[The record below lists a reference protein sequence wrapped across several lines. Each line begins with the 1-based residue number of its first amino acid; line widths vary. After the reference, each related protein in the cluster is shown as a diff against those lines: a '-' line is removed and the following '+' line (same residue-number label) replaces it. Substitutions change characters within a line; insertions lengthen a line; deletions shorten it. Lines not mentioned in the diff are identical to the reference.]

1 MLSYISKQLETVEIA
16 SAAAAG
22 LVSAGSPGIEP
33 LSADGRLV
41 LCGFPGD
48 PTKVPRARS
57 LKPVPAGVLAQ
68 WLGHR
73 HSGSQ
78 FIVWNLSG
86 ETYDYAALSDQVVE
100 YKFPGHPAPP
110 LEMLEEV
117 SHAIKSWLD
126 GDGDNVA
133 VVHDVSGRRAAVV
146 AACVLALQGELPRDG
161 TALRRVAARLGQ
173 AGRALVPSQRRYHG
187 YFCERLLSG
196 ASSGG
201 GGSLAAPPLRFA
213 RVIVNGIPD
222 FVNEHGPRAGSGAA
236 AVAVQQPVVC
246 RPCIRLFYC
255 GALLGKTPK
264 PQDIKVTSFAPLK
277 LNIALRGG
285 SAAFKKACAKIPGSS
300 YGCMKA
306 SLHDSF
312 KMHSIRGK
320 VGFMP
325 VTIHMSGSH
334 CLPAMCTQKD
344 VNAIV
349 KFMNAVIASEIKKTG
364 IAAGS
369 PILGNKGM
377 KTRID
382 IKDCGHSDHV
392 SSKTKCGCYA
402 SRRNME
408 KFCESGR
415 FRNPKSCMSGP
426 MANICHWGPEEN
438 AKCAKA
444 AAPFKK
450 HS

>member
-1 MLSYISKQLETVEIA
+1 MAQQCSCYKSLPSSIFPSCVSQGRSTWKAIHSNCLHSHMTGKVCAA
-16 SAAAAG
+16 SPRQMCRMRC
-22 LVSAGSPGIEP
+22 SRI
-33 LSADGRLV
+33 
-41 LCGFPGD
+41 
-48 PTKVPRARS
+48 PTC
-57 LKPVPAGVLAQ
+57 PVGQCAMRRGNCCAFKCAKM
-68 WLGHR
+68 
-73 HSGSQ
+73 SGSKPSGPGAKAKADAEREEKAEAQ
-78 FIVWNLSG
+78 QLQHEISQTCMKGMQMSPKIKQMYNTTITNYVKANIGIGMAMSLSPLLVRIP
-86 ETYDYAALSDQVVE
+86 AL
-100 YKFPGHPAPP
+100 G
-110 LEMLEEV
+110 
-117 SHAIKSWLD
+117 
-126 GDGDNVA
+126 
-133 VVHDVSGRRAAVV
+133 
-146 AACVLALQGELPRDG
+146 
-161 TALRRVAARLGQ
+161 
-173 AGRALVPSQRRYHG
+173 
-187 YFCERLLSG
+187 
-196 ASSGG
+196 
-201 GGSLAAPPLRFA
+201 
-213 RVIVNGIPD
+213 
-222 FVNEHGPRAGSGAA
+222 
-236 AVAVQQPVVC
+236 
-246 RPCIRLFYC
+246 